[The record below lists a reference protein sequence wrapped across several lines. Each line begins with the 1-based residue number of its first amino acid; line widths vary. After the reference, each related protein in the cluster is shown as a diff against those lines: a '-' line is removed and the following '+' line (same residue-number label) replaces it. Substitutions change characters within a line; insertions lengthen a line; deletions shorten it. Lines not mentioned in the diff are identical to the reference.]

1 MKRSRGQQEAELM
14 AVASELSQEYLAWA
28 AKAEAPTLSAIE
40 EEVLRVRQRLGERM
54 ASVVIEGQ
62 EARQLVEAPACP
74 QCGAGMRYKGQK
86 ASDVESCVGCLRLER
101 GYYYCAACQ
110 SGFFPPG

>member
-14 AVASELSQEYLAWA
+14 ATASELIKEYLDWA
-28 AKAEAPTLSAIE
+28 AQVEAPTLSML
-40 EEVLRVRQRLGERM
+40 EEVVLSLRQRLGERM
-54 ASVVIEGQ
+54 AVVVIEGQ
-62 EARQLVEAPACP
+62 EARQLVEAPQCA
-74 QCGAGMRYKGQK
+74 QCGGRMRYKGQK
-86 ASDVESCVGCLRLER
+86 ANALESRVGALALER